1 MKAMRHKTES
11 ERRIK
16 EEALCTAPS
25 LRPLSSSRSALTLIE
40 LLVVIIILTTVVG
53 AAIPLLSP
61 NNDDRRLREASRG
74 LNTFITGAQTR
85 AIVTRR
91 PYGVAFKR
99 LAQDTQRPEDR
110 AVSLEVFYAEQ
121 PPPYAGFDAN
131 SRVCIA
137 LHPGKPGLA
146 LVRFATRGT
155 TYASNQDR
163 LPVGWDPD
171 LFPTGLIRP
180 GDVLEAGGTRLQLL
194 PLEDEFTYLTADD
207 NGYYASRDGIQSRA
221 AVTIA
226 CRPINDSGQQID
238 VRYDN
243 AGRELGT
250 TAAPPYWTRPM
261 PYKILRQPTLASDEP
276 YQLPEGTAIDLRASG
291 LGADDYFY
299 VPGLHDNNDPVIV
312 MFSPEGQ
319 VSRLRY
325 NQWPYVDDIFDQPVS
340 DSLFLLVG
348 KRENVPPDVSS
359 DPTLRRSDLQRATTD
374 TQRQELKR
382 TINWLRGES
391 RWVVI
396 GSQSGRIVTV
406 ENAFVDPLAIID
418 TYASGGPGALAES
431 SEHLRN
437 AQILAAR
444 EFTRDM
450 RQLGGR

>member
-1 MKAMRHKTES
+1 MIFHSHKMKA
-11 ERRIK
+11 ERRK
-16 EEALCTAPS
+16 GKGALGISRAPFAA
-25 LRPLSSSRSALTLIE
+25 PASRGALTLIE
-40 LLVVIIILTTVVG
+40 LLVVIIILTTLVG

-137 LHPGKPGLA
+137 LHPNRPGLA
-146 LVRFATRGT
+146 LARFATRGT
-155 TYASNQDR
+155 TYAPNQDR
-163 LPVGWDPD
+163 LPVGWDAD

-180 GDVLEAGGTRLQLL
+180 GDVLEVGGTRLQLL
-194 PLEDEFTYLTADD
+194 PLEDEFTYLTSDD
-207 NGYYASRDGIQSRA
+207 NGYYASRDGVQSRA

-238 VRYDN
+238 VKYDN
-243 AGRELGT
+243 TGRELGSS
-250 TAAPPYWTRPM
+250 AAPPYWTRPL
-261 PYKILRQPTLASDEP
+261 PYRILRQPAPASDEP

-325 NQWPYVDDIFDQPVS
+325 SRWPYVDDIFDQPVS

-348 KRENVPPDVSS
+348 KRENVPPDVQN
-359 DPTLRRSDLQRATTD
+359 DPTLRRSDLQRAATD

-382 TINWLRGES
+382 AINWLRGES

-406 ENAFVDPLAIID
+406 ENAFVDPLAIIN
-418 TYASGGPGALAES
+418 THASGGPGTLAES